1 MPVFKKAMSYLGLGP
16 EDPYDDYDLPEEP
29 ERAPMRGRAAYAP
42 EPEPTA
48 VRTIPRGVA
57 REPMP
62 QSFPRSAD
70 LDLPSS
76 PPVRVQRP
84 AASSSVRTVPSSG
97 SRPHTVRPR
106 RFDQAQEVA
115 DRFKEGQPVIVNLQ
129 DVERDLERRLI
140 DFCSGLCYGLDGK
153 MEKVANGVY
162 LLTPAN
168 ASVSAE
174 DRRLIGELDD

>member
-29 ERAPMRGRAAYAP
+29 ERPLRSRAY
-42 EPEPTA
+42 EPEPA
-48 VRTIPRGVA
+48 PPVRTIPRAAAA
-57 REPMP
+57 REPTAA
-62 QSFPRSAD
+62 QSFPRGSD
-70 LDLPSS
+70 VDMQS

-84 AASSSVRTVPSSG
+84 AASSSVRTVPASG
-97 SRPHTVRPR
+97 ARPHAVRPR

-129 DVERDLERRLI
+129 DVERELERRLI

-162 LLTPAN
+162 LITPAN

-174 DRRLIGELDD
+174 DRRMIGELDD

>member
-16 EDPYDDYDLPEEP
+16 EDPYDDYDFPEEP
-29 ERAPMRGRAAYAP
+29 ERPMRTRAY
-42 EPEPTA
+42 EPEASSP
-48 VRTIPRGVA
+48 VRTIPRAAG
-57 REPMP
+57 REAGATP
-62 QSFPRSAD
+62 SFPRSAD
-70 LDLPSS
+70 LDTPP

-84 AASSSVRTVPSSG
+84 AASTSVRTVPSSG
-97 SRPHTVRPR
+97 ARPHTVRPR

-140 DFCSGLCYGLDGK
+140 DFCSGICYGLDGK

-174 DRRLIGELDD
+174 DRRLIGNDVDD